1 MDSPVRTDPS
11 YRFGLFEVFPET
23 GRLFRQG
30 QRVKLQEQPFKLLL
44 LLIEK
49 PGEIVPREA
58 IRQHL
63 WPDNTFVEFDKSL
76 GTAVLKL
83 RQALGD
89 DADNPRFVETVPKR
103 GYRFL
108 APVTRPEAIAQGTP
122 SPAVIIAA
130 PAPDTHS
137 PAEIAPPAAKLGAR
151 HVSFHRLFVI
161 VVIGIAIV
169 GVAIGV
175 FRAYGEKSALK
186 STDLVILSGF
196 KNSTGEPAFDDTL
209 FQAFRI
215 KLDES
220 PFLNVMPDKT
230 VRATLE
236 GIGRQPGPQ
245 ISLDD
250 ARAACSA
257 ARAAAV
263 MHGEILQESGEYRL
277 RLTAIRCQNERTL
290 ASEEVR
296 VTSREEVLTAL
307 GAATDTLRHRLGE
320 PQSSIEKFGTPLTQA
335 TTSSLAA
342 LKAFSLGEAKRTQG
356 FDYEAVPNYSMA
368 VDLDPNFALGYA
380 RLGTIYQNAQE
391 YKLGSLNYTKAFEL
405 REHTTERERLYLTAH
420 YYSTVTGDLEKT
432 EEAYLLWRQIYP
444 HDMIPANNLADTY
457 LTTGQCDKAL
467 QSAREARDLNPSH
480 AFPVILVEYASMCLG
495 RLDEAKAAYQ
505 DAIKRKLDGVNLH
518 SCRYLIA
525 FGESDEAAMNHELE
539 WARGNPRES
548 ELLNAAAWAAIARG
562 KVKQARL
569 LFHSAEDNA
578 VKNDLKEFAGDVALD
593 DAQLEAE
600 LGYAAEARAA
610 VVRGLHLAPNS
621 TNAQAFAALVLAR
634 LGDTNSAN
642 ALASGVL
649 KSAPQDTML
658 IQMVLPVSRALSDLH
673 RHDAA
678 GALSELHTVAPY
690 DFGRPMVMSPIYY
703 RGEAL
708 IAAHRY
714 DDAAAEFQR
723 LLDHHWVRPVSLY
736 IPLAQLGLARA
747 HRLAGNIDAARKDYA
762 AFLALWKEAD
772 SDAPLLRQAR
782 AEFSQLSS
790 TASARARRSESAIPK
805 TTN

>member
-1 MDSPVRTDPS
+1 MDSPARTDPS

-44 LLIEK
+44 LLVEK

-108 APVTRPEAIAQGTP
+108 APVTRAGAIAHETP
-122 SPAVIIAA
+122 SPAVIAA
-130 PAPDTHS
+130 PALDTRP
-137 PAEIAPPAAKLGAR
+137 PAEIAPPAAMPAVR
-151 HVSFHRLFVI
+151 HVSFHRLFLIAVI
-161 VVIGIAIV
+161 AIAIV
-169 GVAIGV
+169 GAAIGV
-175 FRAYGEKSALK
+175 YRAYGEKSALK

-215 KLDES
+215 TLDES
-220 PFLNVMPDKT
+220 PFLNMMPDKT

-236 GIGRQPGPQ
+236 GIGRQPGRQ
-245 ISLDD
+245 ISLED
-250 ARAACSA
+250 ARAACAA

-263 MHGEILQESGEYRL
+263 LHGEILQESGEYRL
-277 RLTAIRCQNERTL
+277 RLRAIRCQNERML

-335 TTSSLAA
+335 TTRSLAA

-405 REHTTERERLYLTAH
+405 REHTTERERLYLTAR
-420 YYSTVTGDLEKT
+420 YYSTVAGDLEKS

-457 LTTGQCDKAL
+457 LTTGQCEKAL
-467 QSAREARDLNPSH
+467 ASAREARDLNPSH
-480 AFPVILVEYASMCLG
+480 AFPVALVEYASMCLG

-505 DAIKRKLDGVNLH
+505 DAINRKLDGVNLRA
-518 SCRYLIA
+518 CRYLIA
-525 FGESDEAAMNHELE
+525 FGESDEEAMNHELE

-562 KVKQARL
+562 KVKQGRV
-569 LFHSAEDNA
+569 LFHSAEENA

-593 DAQLEAE
+593 DALSFF
-600 LGYAAEARAA
+600 G
-610 VVRGLHLAPNS
+610 
-621 TNAQAFAALVLAR
+621 
-634 LGDTNSAN
+634 
-642 ALASGVL
+642 LASFQPE
-649 KSAPQDTML
+649 SL
-658 IQMVLPVSRALSDLH
+658 IERYVP
-673 RHDAA
+673 
-678 GALSELHTVAPY
+678 
-690 DFGRPMVMSPIYY
+690 VMSI
-703 RGEAL
+703 RS
-708 IAAHRY
+708 I
-714 DDAAAEFQR
+714 
-723 LLDHHWVRPVSLY
+723 VSLAVLGNVGAFWGSSLSWGIFCDRISWETDVIAVSGSLDVPAISGFRRMDASFLSGY
-736 IPLAQLGLARA
+736 IKSQYCV
-747 HRLAGNIDAARKDYA
+747 KDPSNSIA
-762 AFLALWKEAD
+762 SDFTRRFLANY
-772 SDAPLLRQAR
+772 PV
-782 AEFSQLSS
+782 
-790 TASARARRSESAIPK
+790 
-805 TTN
+805 